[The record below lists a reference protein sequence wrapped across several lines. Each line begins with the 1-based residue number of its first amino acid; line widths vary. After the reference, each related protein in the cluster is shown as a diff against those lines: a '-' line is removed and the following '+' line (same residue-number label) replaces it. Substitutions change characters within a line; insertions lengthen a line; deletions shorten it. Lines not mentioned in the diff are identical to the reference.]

1 MLCVKG
7 NQPKLLAACRA
18 AAESPPQEI
27 FSENALGHGRK
38 SLWEASMH
46 PLEGPAGWESALS
59 VTQVTRTVIKKG
71 GLWALTEAFY
81 VGSAPDM
88 GAEEACKGIRGHW
101 GIENRLHRVKDVVQG
116 EDKNRIS
123 QKNASINLSCCGTIA
138 INLSR
143 LNGYQ
148 SIKGGQVFFSGN
160 IRKALKTIR
169 T

>member
-7 NQPKLLAACRA
+7 NRPKLLAACRA
-18 AAESPPQEI
+18 AAAATPQEI

-46 PLEGPAGWESALS
+46 ALEGPAGWESALS
-59 VTQVTRTVIKKG
+59 VTQVVRTVIKKG
-71 GLWALTEAFY
+71 GEEAVTEAFY
-81 VGSAPDM
+81 VCSGPNM
-88 GAEEACKGIRGHW
+88 CAEEACKGIRGHW

-123 QKNASINLSCCGTIA
+123 QKNASINLSCFGTLA

-148 SIKGGQVFFSGN
+148 SIKDGQVFFSGN